1 MRMKHEAKKLRSRDL
16 LDGLMASGR
25 YTFTSG
31 EAKDALKSSGDATRR
46 ALARL
51 AKQGLI
57 ASPARGFY
65 VVIPPE
71 YRSLGCL
78 PADQFIPALLSD
90 RGQSYYVGLLSA
102 AQYHGAAHHRPQEF
116 QVMVG
121 KARRQI
127 ECGKVRVAFFV
138 KARIEATAT
147 QKFNTQRGEIYVS
160 TPEETALDLVG
171 YQENSGGL
179 DNVATILSE
188 LADKLEPQKLA
199 SAAASSPRPWAQ
211 RLGYLLTYLGHA
223 PQASALKE
231 LIKKEASQVV
241 ALLPGHSLNGAN
253 RDHDWRLNINTT
265 IEADT

>member
-1 MRMKHEAKKLRSRDL
+1 MKNDQEKVRPRDY
-16 LDGLMASGR
+16 LDGLMEAGR
-25 YTFTSG
+25 YVFTSD
-31 EAKDALKSSGDATRR
+31 EAKAALGSSPDAAKV

-78 PADQFIPALLSD
+78 PADQFIPALMRD

-116 QVMVG
+116 QVMVD

-138 KARIEATAT
+138 TSRMNETET
-147 QKFNTQRGEIYVS
+147 QEFNTSRGTIKVS
-160 TPEETALDLVG
+160 TPESTAVDLVG
-171 YQENSGGL
+171 YHEGAGGL
-179 DNVATILSE
+179 DNVATVLSE
-188 LADKLEPQKLA
+188 LAARLDTAKM
-199 SAAASSPRPWAQ
+199 AAAAAAAPMPWVQ

-223 PQASALKE
+223 SKVSALKLLVE
-231 LIKKEASQVV
+231 KESPQVV
-241 ALLPGHSLNGAN
+241 SLLPGLALDNAP
-253 RDHDWRLNINTT
+253 RDQDWRLNINTT
-265 IEADT
+265 VEADT

>member
-1 MRMKHEAKKLRSRDL
+1 MKNDHNKVRPRDY

-25 YTFTSG
+25 YVFTSK
-31 EAKDALKSSGDATRR
+31 EAKAALGSSPDAAKV

-78 PADQFIPALLSD
+78 PADQFIPALMRD

-116 QVMVG
+116 QVMVN

-127 ECGKVRVAFFV
+127 ECGKVRVSFFV

-147 QKFNTQRGEIYVS
+147 QKFNTQRGEIFVS
-160 TPEETALDLVG
+160 TPEETALDLIG

-188 LADKLEPQKLA
+188 LADKLDPQKLA
-199 SAAASSPRPWAQ
+199 SAAASSPMPWTQ
-211 RLGYLLTYLGHA
+211 RLGYLLTYLGH
-223 PQASALKE
+223 PLQASALKE
-231 LIKKEASQVV
+231 FVKNEGPQVV
-241 ALLPGHSLNGAN
+241 ALLPGHTLSDAG

-265 IEADT
+265 IEAET